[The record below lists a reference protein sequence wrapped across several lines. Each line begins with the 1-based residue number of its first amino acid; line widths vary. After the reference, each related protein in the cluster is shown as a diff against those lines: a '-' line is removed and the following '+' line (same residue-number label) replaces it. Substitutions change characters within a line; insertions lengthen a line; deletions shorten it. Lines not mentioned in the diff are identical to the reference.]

1 MAWRI
6 SSPYQALQLVD
17 ITLPSVFFEC
27 LFLVSQRKHFFL
39 HDHYSYHK
47 FLFLFSYIP
56 PLYSQVLDIQQ
67 VFPFVFFSSDANS
80 SSAGVLVNGESHLS
94 VSPVIEVRENKNCD
108 RLLDPFTTQ

>member
-27 LFLVSQRKHFFL
+27 LFLVSQPKHFFL

-67 VFPFVFFSSDANS
+67 VFPFVVFFHQMLILLLPEYWLMEN
-80 SSAGVLVNGESHLS
+80 HICQ
-94 VSPVIEVRENKNCD
+94 SP
-108 RLLDPFTTQ
+108 Q

>member
-1 MAWRI
+1 MAWRM

-27 LFLVSQRKHFFL
+27 LFLVSKAKKFFL

-56 PLYSQVLDIQQ
+56 PLYSPVLDIQQ
-67 VFPFVFFSSDANS
+67 VFPFLFFFSTDANS
-80 SSAGVLVNGESHLS
+80 SYAGVLVNGESHLS
-94 VSPVIEVRENKNCD
+94 VSPVIEVK
-108 RLLDPFTTQ
+108 